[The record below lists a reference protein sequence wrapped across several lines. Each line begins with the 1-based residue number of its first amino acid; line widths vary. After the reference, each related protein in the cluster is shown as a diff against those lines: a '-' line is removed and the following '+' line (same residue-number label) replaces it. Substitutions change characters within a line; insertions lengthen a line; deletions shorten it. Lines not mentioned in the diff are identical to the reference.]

1 MCLPSLFVTDRST
14 HGPTTNQ
21 RTDIMVQRDV
31 TFPLIL
37 FSVSSKS
44 MDMNED
50 LENLNK
56 NDDLENSN
64 MNDED
69 LENLNKNDDLE
80 TALRAKCW
88 LVVV

>member
-1 MCLPSLFVTDRST
+1 
-14 HGPTTNQ
+14 
-21 RTDIMVQRDV
+21 MVQRDV

-56 NDDLENSN
+56 NDDLE
-64 MNDED
+64 
-69 LENLNKNDDLE
+69 